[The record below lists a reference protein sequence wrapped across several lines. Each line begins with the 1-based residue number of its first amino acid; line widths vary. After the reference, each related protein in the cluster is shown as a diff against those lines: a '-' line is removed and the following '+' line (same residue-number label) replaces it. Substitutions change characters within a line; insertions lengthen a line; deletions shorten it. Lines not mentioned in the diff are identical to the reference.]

1 MVAPWTIY
9 AERLFPLGYGYPLWC
24 PGPSLEFGEVQIGDV
39 GYRAFGH
46 FHFLFNCFH
55 PADHP
60 KNVRGVPDSFETLE
74 IPPGSIQEFPNE
86 LSPTLLKSEGIQ
98 SLVTDGQGG
107 VSVSNTGA
115 EIGARYKC
123 TEHSGAMLLLKKP
136 SHRRYLSCGGTVA
149 RYMSK
154 HLKGW
159 YAFATDRLGI
169 DIEMSDL
176 IFVSGHF
183 KTPLWAEAA
192 FSSKTTNSELLLR
205 AGLNNLPGC
214 SGGSLS
220 ASLVLSNCESPVVF
234 HHRGPIGSDGSQS
247 TNEDWDLSISERA
260 TADQCI
266 FINYY
271 KMKFR
276 VAPFRPKV
284 LRGAAG
290 PHDLPPPDDTTSSS
304 CLIERDSGD
313 TDNTDGGDLSI
324 GGDDPLMH
332 NANCLAYEE
341 GMVDPVDAV
350 LDYVLAVCLV
360 A

>member
-24 PGPSLEFGEVQIGDV
+24 PGPSLEFGEIQIGDV

-60 KNVRGVPDSFETLE
+60 TNIRGVPDGFETLE
-74 IPPGSIQEFPNE
+74 MPSGSIQEFPNE

-98 SLVTDGQGG
+98 SVVTDGQGG
-107 VSVSNTGA
+107 FSIGA
-115 EIGARYKC
+115 EVGARYKC
-123 TEHSGAMLLLKKP
+123 TEHSGAMLLLKRS

-154 HLKGW
+154 NLRSW

-169 DIEMSDL
+169 DVEMSDL

-183 KTPLWAEAA
+183 KTPVWAEAA
-192 FSSKTTNSELLLR
+192 FSSKTTNSELLLC
-205 AGLNNLPGC
+205 AGLNNPLG
-214 SGGSLS
+214 SNGGGLS
-220 ASLVLSNCESPVVF
+220 ASFVLSNCDSPVVF
-234 HHRGPIGSDGSQS
+234 HHRGPIDSDGSQ
-247 TNEDWDLSISERA
+247 TTHEDWDLSNSERT

-276 VAPFRPKV
+276 VAPFRPRIMK
-284 LRGAAG
+284 GASG
-290 PHDLPPPDDTTSSS
+290 PHDLPPRDDDIPSNRSTSR
-304 CLIERDSGD
+304 LVPITFFYTE
-313 TDNTDGGDLSI
+313 
-324 GGDDPLMH
+324 
-332 NANCLAYEE
+332 
-341 GMVDPVDAV
+341 MV
-350 LDYVLAVCLV
+350 LCMMKG
-360 A
+360 